1 MMSPF
6 TPMAANRPSSQKKPT
21 IAMVAAQAGV
31 AVSTVSR
38 FLNGHYVSP
47 EVRARLAQ
55 VIEVL
60 GYSRSWTAR
69 NLSLGRRGSIGV
81 VVDSIED
88 PWFVQVLLG
97 LEEELASRD
106 SSLMLASLELLGR
119 YDPARVFEWIRDHRI
134 DGMVLAKT
142 QRRDRPI
149 LHAAAQARIPV
160 VAVAPDERL
169 PDVQVLH
176 CNNIEAGS
184 QVAEHLVDLGH
195 TWVAFAGGPPHSL
208 DSRHRLRGVREGL
221 ERRGLKLD
229 PAMIFS
235 CGGWELEAGT
245 TFAQSLL
252 GRPLPMTAI
261 IFANDALA
269 LGFLRVAHERGVRV
283 PQDVSVTG
291 FDGLPLG
298 ALSWPSLTTVAQPI
312 RDMGRVACRRLFEA
326 IVQPGSVEQ
335 IQFRMTLL
343 PRESSGRAPAVA
355 EKSRLHPVVRSSV
368 AE

>member
-1 MMSPF
+1 
-6 TPMAANRPSSQKKPT
+6 MAASRNIPQKKPT
-21 IAMVAAQAGV
+21 IAMVAAEAGV

-55 VIEVL
+55 VIQRL

-97 LEEELASRD
+97 IEEELAGRD

-119 YDPARVFEWIRDHRI
+119 YDPARVFEWIRDHRV
-134 DGMVLAKT
+134 DGLILAKT

-149 LHAAAQARIPV
+149 LHAASEARLPV
-160 VAVAPDERL
+160 VAMAPDEKL
-169 PDVQVLH
+169 ADVQVLQ
-176 CNNIEAGS
+176 CNNVEAGMLL
-184 QVAEHLVDLGH
+184 AEHLVDLGH
-195 TWVAFAGGPPHSL
+195 TRIAFAGGPTHSI
-208 DSRHRLRGVREGL
+208 DSRHRLRGLREGL
-221 ERRGLKLD
+221 ARRRLRLD
-229 PAMIFS
+229 PALVYS
-235 CGGWELEAGT
+235 CGSWELEAGT
-245 TFAQSLL
+245 AFAQSLL

-261 IFANDALA
+261 VFANDALA
-269 LGFLRVAHERGVRV
+269 LGFLRVAHERGIRV
-283 PQDVSVTG
+283 PDDVSVAG

-298 ALSWPSLTTVAQPI
+298 TISWPSLTTVAQPI

-326 IVQPGSVEQ
+326 IAQPGSVEQ
-335 IQFRMTLL
+335 IQFRMTLV
-343 PRESSGRAPAVA
+343 PRESTGTARAVGRP
-355 EKSRLHPVVRSSV
+355 RLQPVPRPGSAATGEPS
-368 AE
+368 

>member
-1 MMSPF
+1 V
-6 TPMAANRPSSQKKPT
+6 AARRSVPLQKKPT
-21 IAMVAAQAGV
+21 IAMVASQAGV

-38 FLNGHYVSP
+38 YLNGHYVSP
-47 EVRARLAQ
+47 EVRARLGD
-55 VIEVL
+55 VIETL

-81 VVDSIED
+81 IVDSIED

-97 LEEELASRD
+97 VEEELASRD

-119 YDPARVFEWIRDHRI
+119 YDPARVFEWIRDHRV
-134 DGMVLAKT
+134 DGMILAKA

-149 LHAAAQARIPV
+149 LQAAALAKLPV
-160 VAVAPDERL
+160 VAVAPDERV

-176 CNNIEAGS
+176 CNNVEAGML
-184 QVAEHLVDLGH
+184 AADHLVDLGH
-195 TWVAFAGGPPHSL
+195 VRIAFAAGPAHSI

-221 ERRGLKLD
+221 ARRKLRLD
-229 PAMIFS
+229 PALVFTVGS
-235 CGGWELEAGT
+235 WQLEAGT

-261 IFANDALA
+261 VFANDALA

-283 PQDVSVTG
+283 PQDLSVVG
-291 FDGLPLG
+291 FDGLPMG
-298 ALSWPSLTTVAQPI
+298 AISWPSLSTVAQPI

-326 IVQPGSVEQ
+326 IAQPGSVEQ
-335 IQFRMTLL
+335 IQFRMTLV
-343 PRESSGRAPAVA
+343 PRESTGPLPMAGQI
-355 EKSRLHPVVRSSV
+355 LHPVRRMGV

>member
-1 MMSPF
+1 
-6 TPMAANRPSSQKKPT
+6 MAAAHSSTKKPT

-55 VIEVL
+55 VIETL

-97 LEEELASRD
+97 IEEELASRD

-119 YDPARVFEWIRDHRI
+119 YDPARVFEWIRDHRV
-134 DGMVLAKT
+134 DGMILAKT

-149 LHAAAQARIPV
+149 LHAAAQARLPV

-169 PDVQVLH
+169 ADVQVLH
-176 CNNIEAGS
+176 CNNFEAG
-184 QVAEHLVDLGH
+184 VLIAEHLADLGH
-195 TWVAFAGGPPHSL
+195 TRIAFAGGPAHSI
-208 DSRHRLRGVREGL
+208 DSKHRLRGVREGL
-221 ERRGLKLD
+221 ARRKLRLD
-229 PAMIFS
+229 PAMVLS
-235 CGGWELEAGT
+235 CGSWAFEAGT

-252 GRPLPMTAI
+252 GRPLPMTAMV
-261 IFANDALA
+261 FANDALA

-283 PQDVSVTG
+283 PQDISVTG

-326 IVQPGSVEQ
+326 IAQPGAVEQ

-343 PRESSGRAPAVA
+343 PRESSGRAPVSTETVRLQPVLRPGAV
-355 EKSRLHPVVRSSV
+355 SGG
-368 AE
+368 

>member
-1 MMSPF
+1 
-6 TPMAANRPSSQKKPT
+6 MAASRSGSKKPT
-21 IAMVAAQAGV
+21 IAVVASQAGV

-47 EVRARLAQ
+47 EVRARLAD
-55 VIEVL
+55 VIEKL

-97 LEEELASRD
+97 VEEELASRD
-106 SSLMLASLELLGR
+106 SSLILASLELLGR
-119 YDPARVFEWIRDHRI
+119 YDPARVFEWIRDHRV
-134 DGMVLAKT
+134 DGMILAKT
-142 QRRDRPI
+142 QRRDRAI
-149 LHAAAQARIPV
+149 LHAASEARLPV

-169 PDVQVLH
+169 PDVQVLT
-176 CNNIEAGS
+176 CNNVEAGMLT
-184 QVAEHLVDLGH
+184 AEHLADLGH
-195 TWVAFAGGPPHSL
+195 TRIAFAGGPAHSI
-208 DSRHRLRGVREGL
+208 DSKHRLRGLREGL
-221 ERRGLKLD
+221 AGRKLRLD
-229 PAMIFS
+229 PSMVFS
-235 CGGWELEAGT
+235 CGDWTHEAGT
-245 TFAQSLL
+245 AFAQSLL

-261 IFANDALA
+261 VFANDALA

-283 PQDVSVTG
+283 PQNVSVTG

-326 IVQPGSVEQ
+326 IAVPGSVEQ
-335 IQFRMTLL
+335 IQFRMTLV
-343 PRESSGRAPAVA
+343 PRESSGPAPGAGAAVLRLA
-355 EKSRLHPVVRSSV
+355 E
-368 AE
+368 

>member
-1 MMSPF
+1 
-6 TPMAANRPSSQKKPT
+6 MAAPRTPGTKKPT
-21 IAMVAAQAGV
+21 IAVVAAQAGV

-47 EVRARLAQ
+47 EVRARLAE
-55 VIEVL
+55 VIEAL

-88 PWFVQVLLG
+88 PWFTQVLLG
-97 LEEELASRD
+97 IEEELASRD
-106 SSLMLASLELLGR
+106 SSLQLASLELLGR
-119 YDPARVFEWIRDHRI
+119 YDPSRVFEWIREHRV
-134 DGMVLAKT
+134 DGMILAKS

-149 LHAAAQARIPV
+149 LHAAAQARLPV

-176 CNNIEAGS
+176 CNNVEAGILI
-184 QVAEHLVDLGH
+184 AEHLVDLGH
-195 TWVAFAGGPPHSL
+195 TRIAFAGGPPHSL
-208 DSRHRLRGVREGL
+208 DSKHRLRGVRDGL
-221 ERRGLKLD
+221 ARRRVKLESSLVL
-229 PAMIFS
+229 S
-235 CGGWELEAGT
+235 CGGWEFEAGT
-245 TFAQSLL
+245 VFAQSLL
-252 GRPLPMTAI
+252 GRALPMTAI

-283 PQDVSVTG
+283 PHDVSVAG

-326 IVQPGSVEQ
+326 IATPGTVEQ
-335 IQFRMTLL
+335 IQFRMTLV
-343 PRESSGRAPAVA
+343 PRESTGRAVA
-355 EKSRLHPVVRSSV
+355 AGERTRLHPVARPEP
-368 AE
+368 AAGE

>member
-1 MMSPF
+1 
-6 TPMAANRPSSQKKPT
+6 MAASRPADTKKPT
-21 IAMVAAQAGV
+21 IAVVAAQAGV

-47 EVRARLAQ
+47 EVRARLAE
-55 VIEVL
+55 VIETL

-88 PWFVQVLLG
+88 PWFTQVLLG
-97 LEEELASRD
+97 IEEELASRD
-106 SSLMLASLELLGR
+106 SSLQLASLELLGR
-119 YDPARVFEWIRDHRI
+119 YDPARVFEWVREHRV
-134 DGMVLAKT
+134 DGMILAKS

-149 LHAAAQARIPV
+149 LHAAAQARLPV

-176 CNNIEAGS
+176 CNNVEAGS
-184 QVAEHLVDLGH
+184 LVADHLADLGH
-195 TWVAFAGGPPHSL
+195 VRIAFAGGPPHSL
-208 DSRHRLRGVREGL
+208 DSKHRLRGLREGL
-221 ERRGLKLD
+221 ARRRLRLESSLV
-229 PAMIFS
+229 FS
-235 CGGWELEAGT
+235 CGGWELDAGT
-245 TFAQSLL
+245 AFAKSLL

-261 IFANDALA
+261 VFANDALA

-283 PQDVSVTG
+283 PQDISVIG

-298 ALSWPSLTTVAQPI
+298 AISWPALTTVAQPI

-326 IVQPGSVEQ
+326 IAAPGTVEQ
-335 IQFRMTLL
+335 IQFRMTLV
-343 PRESSGRAPAVA
+343 PRESTGRAQATAERGHLQPVLRAEPVA
-355 EKSRLHPVVRSSV
+355 GGE
-368 AE
+368 

>member
-1 MMSPF
+1 MVA
-6 TPMAANRPSSQKKPT
+6 TRPTGKKKPT
-21 IAMVAAQAGV
+21 IAMVAAEAGV

-47 EVRARLAQ
+47 EVRARLAA
-55 VIEVL
+55 VIETL

-97 LEEELASRD
+97 IEEELASRD

-119 YDPARVFEWIRDHRI
+119 YDPARVFEWIRDHRV
-134 DGMVLAKT
+134 DGIVLAKT

-149 LHAAAQARIPV
+149 LQSASQARLPV

-176 CNNIEAGS
+176 CNNVEAGMLI
-184 QVAEHLVDLGH
+184 AEHLVDLGH
-195 TWVAFAGGPPHSL
+195 TRIAFASGPAHSI
-208 DSRHRLRGVREGL
+208 DSKHRLRGVREGL
-221 ERRGLKLD
+221 GRRRLRLD
-229 PAMIFS
+229 PALMYS
-235 CGGWELEAGT
+235 CGSWQLEAGT
-245 TFAQSLL
+245 SFAQALL

-269 LGFLRVAHERGVRV
+269 LGFLRVAHERSVRV
-283 PQDVSVTG
+283 PEDVSVAG
-291 FDGLPLG
+291 FDGLPQG
-298 ALSWPSLTTVAQPI
+298 AIAWPSLTTVAQPI

-326 IVQPGSVEQ
+326 IAQPGSVEQ
-335 IQFRMTLL
+335 IQFRMTLVL
-343 PRESSGRAPAVA
+343 RESTGAVPAGAVKARIQPIVQMGSGPAR
-355 EKSRLHPVVRSSV
+355 E
-368 AE
+368 

>member
-1 MMSPF
+1 
-6 TPMAANRPSSQKKPT
+6 MAAAHSSTKKPT

-55 VIEVL
+55 VIETL

-97 LEEELASRD
+97 IEEELASRD

-119 YDPARVFEWIRDHRI
+119 YDPARVFEWIRDHRV
-134 DGMVLAKT
+134 DGMILAKT

-149 LHAAAQARIPV
+149 LHAAAQARLPV

-169 PDVQVLH
+169 ADVQVLH
-176 CNNIEAGS
+176 CNNFEAG
-184 QVAEHLVDLGH
+184 VLIAEHLADLGH
-195 TWVAFAGGPPHSL
+195 TRIAFAGGPAHSI
-208 DSRHRLRGVREGL
+208 DSKHRLRGVREGL
-221 ERRGLKLD
+221 ARRKLRLD
-229 PAMIFS
+229 PAMVFS
-235 CGGWELEAGT
+235 CGSWAFEAGT

-252 GRPLPMTAI
+252 GRPLPMTAMV
-261 IFANDALA
+261 FANDALA

-283 PQDVSVTG
+283 PQDISVTG

-326 IVQPGSVEQ
+326 IAQPGAVEQ

-343 PRESSGRAPAVA
+343 PRESSGRAPVSTETVRLQPVLRPGAV
-355 EKSRLHPVVRSSV
+355 SGG
-368 AE
+368 

>member
-1 MMSPF
+1 
-6 TPMAANRPSSQKKPT
+6 MAVMKGAGIKKPT

-55 VIEVL
+55 VIETL

-97 LEEELASRD
+97 IEEELASRD

-119 YDPARVFEWIRDHRI
+119 YDPARVFEWIREHRV
-134 DGMVLAKT
+134 DGMILAKT
-142 QRRDRPI
+142 QRRDRAI
-149 LHAAAQARIPV
+149 LQAAGQARLPM
-160 VAVAPDERL
+160 VAIGPDERL

-176 CNNIEAGS
+176 CNNFEAG
-184 QVAEHLVDLGH
+184 VVLAEHLADLGH
-195 TWVAFAGGPPHSL
+195 VKVAFAGGPSHSL
-208 DSRHRLRGVREGL
+208 DSKHRLRGVREGL
-221 ERRGLKLD
+221 TNRGLRLD
-229 PAMIFS
+229 PALVFS
-235 CGGWELEAGT
+235 CGGWEIEAGT
-245 TFAQSLL
+245 AFGQSIL

-261 IFANDALA
+261 VFANDALA

-283 PQDVSVTG
+283 PHDVSIVG

-298 ALSWPSLTTVAQPI
+298 AVSWPSLTTVSQPI
-312 RDMGRVACRRLFEA
+312 RDMGRVACRRLFETIA
-326 IVQPGSVEQ
+326 SPGTVEQ
-335 IQFRMTLL
+335 IQFRMTLV
-343 PRESSGRAPAVA
+343 PRESSGRAPVA
-355 EKSRLHPVVRSSV
+355 TDKSHLQPVIRPGL
-368 AE
+368 AAGRE

>member
-1 MMSPF
+1 
-6 TPMAANRPSSQKKPT
+6 MAAAHSSTKKPT

-55 VIEVL
+55 VIETL

-97 LEEELASRD
+97 IEEELASRD

-119 YDPARVFEWIRDHRI
+119 YDPARVFEWIRDHRV
-134 DGMVLAKT
+134 DGMILAKT

-149 LHAAAQARIPV
+149 LHAAAQARLPV

-169 PDVQVLH
+169 ADVQVLH
-176 CNNIEAGS
+176 CNNFDAG
-184 QVAEHLVDLGH
+184 VLIAEHLADLGH
-195 TWVAFAGGPPHSL
+195 TRIAFAGGPAHSI
-208 DSRHRLRGVREGL
+208 DSKHRLRGVREGL
-221 ERRGLKLD
+221 ARRKLRLD
-229 PAMIFS
+229 PAMVLS
-235 CGGWELEAGT
+235 CGSWAFEAGT

-252 GRPLPMTAI
+252 GRPLPMTAMV
-261 IFANDALA
+261 FANDALA

-283 PQDVSVTG
+283 PQDISVTG

-326 IVQPGSVEQ
+326 IAQPGAVEQ

-343 PRESSGRAPAVA
+343 PRESSGRAPVSTETVRLQPVLRPGAV
-355 EKSRLHPVVRSSV
+355 SGG
-368 AE
+368 

>member
-1 MMSPF
+1 
-6 TPMAANRPSSQKKPT
+6 MAAAPRSAGTKKPT
-21 IAMVAAQAGV
+21 IAVVAAQAGV

-55 VIEVL
+55 VIETL

-97 LEEELASRD
+97 IEEELASRD

-119 YDPARVFEWIRDHRI
+119 YDPALVFGWIREHRI
-134 DGMVLAKT
+134 DGMILAKT

-149 LHAAAQARIPV
+149 VHASLQAKLPV
-160 VAVAPDERL
+160 VVVAPDERL
-169 PDVQVLH
+169 PDVQVLN
-176 CNNIEAGS
+176 CNNVEAGGMI
-184 QVAEHLVDLGH
+184 ADHLADLGH
-195 TWVAFAGGPPHSL
+195 TRIAFAGGPAHSL
-208 DSRHRLRGVREGL
+208 DSRHRLRGLREGL
-221 ERRGLKLD
+221 ARRRLRLD
-229 PAMIFS
+229 PSLIYS
-235 CGGWELEAGT
+235 CGGWAIETGT
-245 TFAQSLL
+245 TFARSLL

-261 IFANDALA
+261 VFANDALA

-283 PQDVSVTG
+283 PQDVSVAG
-291 FDGLPLG
+291 FDGLTLG

-326 IVQPGSVEQ
+326 IAAPGKVEQ

-343 PRESSGRAPAVA
+343 PRESSARIVPVT
-355 EKSRLHPVVRSSV
+355 EKGHLKPVVRSDL
-368 AE
+368 AAGGE

>member
-1 MMSPF
+1 
-6 TPMAANRPSSQKKPT
+6 MAASRNIPQKKPT
-21 IAMVAAQAGV
+21 IAMVAAEAGV

-55 VIEVL
+55 VIQRL

-97 LEEELASRD
+97 IEEELAGRD

-119 YDPARVFEWIRDHRI
+119 YDPARVFEWIRDHRV
-134 DGMVLAKT
+134 DGLILAKT

-149 LHAAAQARIPV
+149 LHAASEARLPV
-160 VAVAPDERL
+160 VAVAPDEKL
-169 PDVQVLH
+169 ADVQVLQ
-176 CNNIEAGS
+176 CNNVEAGMLL
-184 QVAEHLVDLGH
+184 AEHLVDLGH
-195 TWVAFAGGPPHSL
+195 TRIAFAGGPTHSI
-208 DSRHRLRGVREGL
+208 DSRHRLRGLREGL
-221 ERRGLKLD
+221 ARRRLRLD
-229 PAMIFS
+229 PALVYS
-235 CGGWELEAGT
+235 CGSWELEAGT
-245 TFAQSLL
+245 AFAQSLL

-261 IFANDALA
+261 VFANDALA
-269 LGFLRVAHERGVRV
+269 LGFLRVAHERGIRV
-283 PQDVSVTG
+283 PDDVSVAG

-298 ALSWPSLTTVAQPI
+298 TISWPSLTTVAQPI

-326 IVQPGSVEQ
+326 IAQPGSVEQ
-335 IQFRMTLL
+335 IQFRMTLV
-343 PRESSGRAPAVA
+343 PRESTGTARAVGRP
-355 EKSRLHPVVRSSV
+355 RLQPVPRPGSAATGEPS
-368 AE
+368 

>member
-1 MMSPF
+1 
-6 TPMAANRPSSQKKPT
+6 MAATRSGSKKPT

-55 VIEVL
+55 VIEAL

-97 LEEELASRD
+97 IEEELASRD

-119 YDPARVFEWIRDHRI
+119 YDPVRVFEWIRDHRI
-134 DGMVLAKT
+134 DGMILAKT

-149 LHAAAQARIPV
+149 LHAAAEARLPV
-160 VAVAPDERL
+160 VAVAPDERV
-169 PDVQVLH
+169 PDVQVLT
-176 CNNIEAGS
+176 CNNVEAGMLI
-184 QVAEHLVDLGH
+184 ADHLADLGH
-195 TWVAFAGGPPHSL
+195 TRIAFAGGPPHSI
-208 DSRHRLRGVREGL
+208 DSKHRLRGVREGL
-221 ERRGLKLD
+221 ARRKLRLD
-229 PAMIFS
+229 PAMVLS

-261 IFANDALA
+261 VFANDALA

-298 ALSWPSLTTVAQPI
+298 ALSWPSLTTVSQPI

-326 IVQPGSVEQ
+326 IALPGSVEQ

-343 PRESSGRAPAVA
+343 PRESSGRAPATA
-355 EKSRLHPVVRSSV
+355 EKGHLQPVIRPGAAV
-368 AE
+368 AGE